1 MTRSVLNLLKGSLLG
16 QLVSILS
23 NHNGL
28 DSNGSC
34 KLASVLLKNSELGTV
49 ADILL
54 DCDSDAEE
62 AEEETKILAGEVKSE
77 LGQAIEGH
85 MERLDVAV
93 EEAPASATPTA
104 AAAAAAPVEE
114 AEPETPTPTLS
125 SSSLL
130 SPPSPPVPAP
140 ETASPSPPPSPSS
153 LLSPPSPPV
162 PETASPSVDLDG
174 KNG

>member
-62 AEEETKILAGEVKSE
+62 AEEETKNLPDEVKSHRE
-77 LGQAIEGH
+77 VPVEEAP
-85 MERLDVAV
+85 V
-93 EEAPASATPTA
+93 EEAPASASVPVEEA
-104 AAAAAAPVEE
+104 PAPVEE